1 MTMNR
6 DPDAWRRL
14 GRALKEARERK
25 GLSQGELATRAG
37 VAIKSVQSAEAGTV
51 PKSRMPQ
58 SLSPIAQAV
67 GWPAGSVDSVLS
79 GGEPPGGWRTV
90 QIELEDDQIRSII
103 ANAMVRAT
111 SGATAEEI
119 RNATKIAVDDLRR
132 IGAIRETVATQPKE
146 LNGNS

>member
-6 DPDAWRRL
+6 DPDAWVRL
-14 GRALKEARERK
+14 GRALREARERK
-25 GLSQGELATRAG
+25 GLSQGEVAKLAS

-58 SLSPIAQAV
+58 SLAPIAQAV
-67 GWPAGSVDSVLS
+67 GWPAGSVASVLA
-79 GGEPPGGWRTV
+79 GGEPPGGWLTV
-90 QIELEDDQIRSII
+90 QIDLEDDQIRSII

-111 SGATAEEI
+111 SAATAEEI
-119 RNATKIAVDDLRR
+119 RNATQIAVDDLRR
-132 IGAIRETVATQPKE
+132 IGALRETIATQANE